1 MAAAVRLQWDDYEPD
16 FDELEEE
23 RPRDTMVDTAKDAL
37 REFFRRERREV
48 FYKRQLQVIFED
60 RFFHWITDRSLTE
73 LAAEGQIAE
82 DTVKVPVIENITFYR
97 ATTHRFWKR
106 QAAEITELVQR
117 FSDPDFTHAIG
128 AHGEQMF
135 DAALPRFGFM
145 PVGAKVRSYGGKDW
159 VETGHD
165 LDRVFVRD
173 GIAYGTEIKNTLKYI
188 PRYEM
193 TVKLKMC
200 KFLGLRPLFSV
211 RFAPKSYNFEVFEE
225 GGFTLVIKHQL
236 YPFGQKKFA
245 DEVKARLGLPT
256 DSPTRINDGTI
267 ERLLKWHI
275 ASLAGGAEGP
285 VAADE
290 A

>member
-1 MAAAVRLQWDDYEPD
+1 MEASPRLQWDDYKPD
-16 FDELEEE
+16 FDDLEEE
-23 RPRDTMVDTAKDAL
+23 RPRDAMVDTAKEAL
-37 REFFRRERREV
+37 REFFERERKEV

-60 RFFHWITDRSLTE
+60 KFFHWITDRALTE
-73 LAAEGQIAE
+73 LAAESHVAE
-82 DTVKVPVIENITFYR
+82 ETVEVPVIKHITFYR

-106 QAAEITELVQR
+106 QAAEITELVLR
-117 FSDPDFTHAIG
+117 FSDPEFTKAIG

-145 PVGAKVRSYGGKDW
+145 PIGSKVRSFREKEW

-188 PRYEM
+188 PRDEM

-200 KFLGLRPLFSV
+200 KFLGLRPLLIV
-211 RFAPKSYNFEVFEE
+211 RFAPKSYTFEVFEE

-236 YPFGQKKFA
+236 YPFGQKMFA
-245 DEVKARLGLPT
+245 DEVKTRLRLPT
-256 DSPTRINDGTI
+256 DSPARINDGTI
-267 ERLLKWHI
+267 ERFLKWHM
-275 ASLAGGAEGP
+275 ASLARDAEGP
-285 VAADE
+285 VAEGA
-290 A
+290 